1 MGLLDGKVAIITGA
15 GSAKGQGAA
24 EARLFAEEGAAAVV
38 LADLPQSEG
47 AEVAIGIGSVAS
59 FLPLDVTDAGNW
71 QALVGR
77 VVDDHERLD
86 VLVNNAGIWL
96 AKGLLE
102 TSAEEWRRVI
112 EVNQTG
118 VFLGMAAVA
127 PLMRDARSGSI
138 VNISSNSGLRGAG
151 MPQAYAASK
160 WAVRGMSRSA
170 AWELAPFGVRVNVVC
185 PGFVDTPMIEGG
197 QETLARLAATT
208 PSGRVGAPEEI
219 ARVVTFLAS
228 DASSY
233 TSGAEVAVDL
243 AFSA

>member
-1 MGLLDGKVAIITGA
+1 MGLLDGKVAVITGA

-24 EARLFAEEGAAAVV
+24 QARMFAEEGASAVIV
-38 LADLPQSEG
+38 ADLPRSEG
-47 AEVAIGIGSVAS
+47 AQVAAEMGPVARFMS
-59 FLPLDVTDAGNW
+59 LDVTDAERW
-71 QALVGR
+71 RRLVADVVAEHGR
-77 VVDDHERLD
+77 VD
-86 VLVNNAGIWL
+86 VLVNNAGVWL
-96 AKGLLE
+96 GKGLLE
-102 TSAEEWRRVI
+102 TTAEEFRRVI
-112 EVNQTG
+112 EVNQVG

-127 PLMRDARSGSI
+127 SLMRDARSGSI
-138 VNISSNSGLRGAG
+138 VNISSNAALRGAG

-197 QETLARLAATT
+197 REVLDHLASLA
-208 PSGRVGAPEEI
+208 PSHRVGSPVEI

-233 TSGAEVAVDL
+233 VSGAEIAVDA
-243 AFSA
+243 AFTA